1 MYIEPRSDEQ
11 ILHEYKDDMFNKF
24 EDHVAC
30 WELDHRGGVGETA
43 IHLCVLHDN
52 PVTMDIAKML
62 LRRYPKMALD
72 YFEDDEYYGRFVCYS
87 CGLSVCVSVC
97 VSVLLS
103 VCLCVCLCTQ

>member
-72 YFEDDEYYGRFVCYS
+72 YFEDDEYYGRFVCS
-87 CGLSVCVSVC
+87 LVIFAKVNNKVIDCVMPTSH
-97 VSVLLS
+97 L
-103 VCLCVCLCTQ
+103 QFFQ